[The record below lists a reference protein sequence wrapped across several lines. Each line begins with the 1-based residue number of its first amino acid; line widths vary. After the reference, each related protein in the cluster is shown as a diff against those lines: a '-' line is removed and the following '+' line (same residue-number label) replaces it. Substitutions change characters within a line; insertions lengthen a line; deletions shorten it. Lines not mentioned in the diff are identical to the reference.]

1 MPLRKV
7 TKIFT
12 PSTIKYEWTIG
23 TVYWQFYRKTEYI
36 KLFFK
41 TEDIDYH
48 FRFSH
53 EQWDSTAKLLLEQ
66 VKNT

>member
-36 KLFFK
+36 KLFFN
-41 TEDIDYH
+41 I
-48 FRFSH
+48 
-53 EQWDSTAKLLLEQ
+53 Q
-66 VKNT
+66 VSFAHITLKHLA